1 MALFQAIQRRSFMSD
16 QRSNRETTKLSHTV
30 ELTIPELDA
39 VGGGYINFA
48 QFIGAFPLPAPTSNL
63 QLWYQVNGRKR

>member
-1 MALFQAIQRRSFMSD
+1 MSD

-48 QFIGAFPLPAPTSNL
+48 QFIGAFPLPAPTGTSNL